1 MATTTAERRNKNRAP
16 GLNITNDDALI
27 ADVKRI
33 RELKTIE
40 RRAAAAERERKDILE
55 PRLRVAMGEE
65 DQVIV
70 RGQVIASLSS
80 QRHSTIVDL
89 EKLKLAFPEA
99 FQACVSEKPY
109 RFVQVAN
116 DKTMQTILESL

>member
-16 GLNITNDDALI
+16 GLNITNDAELI
-27 ADVKRI
+27 AKVSRI

-40 RRAAAAERERKDILE
+40 RAAAAAERERKTIE
-55 PRLRVAMGEE
+55 AEVRAAMGDEA
-65 DQVIV
+65 QIIV

-80 QRHSTIVDL
+80 QRHSTITDL
-89 EKLKLAFPEA
+89 ETLKAAFPEA
-99 FQACVSEKPY
+99 YARTVSQKPY

-116 DKTMQTILESL
+116 DATMEAILKAL